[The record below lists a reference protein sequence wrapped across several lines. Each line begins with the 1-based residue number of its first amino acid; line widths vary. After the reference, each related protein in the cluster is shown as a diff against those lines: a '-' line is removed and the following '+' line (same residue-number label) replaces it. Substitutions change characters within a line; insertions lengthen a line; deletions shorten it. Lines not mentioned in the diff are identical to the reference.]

1 MTNLGELIRF
11 HRERRG
17 WKQYEL
23 ARRAEMSAA
32 QVSYIENNRVSPSFH
47 AVERLARAF
56 DTDIAGLL
64 SKKGLADGERPP
76 VVAAAPVASVS
87 GDYQTLRAMERDGA
101 AALAAILDEER
112 RADAAELA
120 RGIVN
125 AYTLGAGCPAF
136 SEAITGAALAEILRG
151 ELGLG
156 TAPAGDLAATLAF
169 RGVRVYRK
177 ALPKETASVSFWQ
190 RVRQRPAI
198 VLNAGNTR
206 ERDLYRLAYE
216 LGSIGLFRALEHV
229 IDETLVQHRFLVD
242 FAVSFLM
249 PSLTVRQAVAATG
262 IGPEDWTFSKL
273 VALKGYFGVS
283 AESFALRLEELGLIA
298 PGLRLRLRE
307 QLRAYYRAHPDA
319 MEPHPAA
326 PSINPATIGEEKQ

>member
-1 MTNLGELIRF
+1 MIDLGDLIRT
-11 HRERRG
+11 HRVARG

-32 QVSYIENNRVSPSFH
+32 QVSLIENNRVSPSFH
-47 AVERLARAF
+47 AVERIAHAF
-56 DTDIAGLL
+56 DADIVGFL
-64 SKKGLADGERPP
+64 SPKMKKRRSLPIK
-76 VVAAAPVASVS
+76 SVS
-87 GDYQTLRAMERDGA
+87 MRQNESDYVTLRSLECDGV

-112 RADAAELA
+112 KADEAEQA

-125 AYTLGAGCPAF
+125 AYTLGVGVPAF
-136 SEAITGAALAEILRG
+136 SSAITGSALAEILRR

-156 TAPAGDLAATLAF
+156 TAPVGDLATTLAF
-169 RGVRVYRK
+169 RGVRIYRK
-177 ALPKETASVSFWQ
+177 KLPSATASVSFWHHI
-190 RVRQRPAI
+190 RQRPVI
-198 VLNAGNTR
+198 VLNSLNTR

-216 LGSIGLFRALEHV
+216 LGSIGLFRSMEHI

-249 PSLTVRQAVAATG
+249 PPLTVRQVVAATG

-298 PGLRLRLRE
+298 PVLRLKLRE
-307 QLRAYYRAHPDA
+307 QLRAYYRAHPNA
-319 MEPHPAA
+319 MEPIPAA
-326 PSINPATIGEEKQ
+326 TSINPTLIVEAK